1 MRISQTLKRAAAL
14 GVATAALSSVA
25 ATAPAVASVATAPTV
40 ATEVDAQALPTCVKG
55 WVNSGIVTQTAY
67 AKNNCSVTYRVR
79 ILWDWGLDGPCQ
91 TMDPGDQQSHQ
102 VAITPRVFAGLASC

>member
-1 MRISQTLKRAAAL
+1 M
-14 GVATAALSSVA
+14 
-25 ATAPAVASVATAPTV
+25 
-40 ATEVDAQALPTCVKG
+40 PTCVKG